1 VPGLYQKIDPKVR
14 EARRKKFFGSGR
26 RRRDVSEDLLLEVF
40 GDATLREPRTVQKE
54 TNQHTRYH
62 AFHSWQYE
70 KVDLAQRK
78 VWRQKLWEQHHQPL
92 QSLQPSQPIP
102 GLHSVTKRAV
112 PGGISINLGVKRIV
126 IQDSVSDMLKADY
139 QSLVAEKQQA
149 WAKEGRPDVLDTLT
163 QPSFAAATT
172 FGVLL
177 VALFVFLG
185 FSFFFSHR
193 RRIVRKV

>member
-1 VPGLYQKIDPKVR
+1 M
-14 EARRKKFFGSGR
+14 
-26 RRRDVSEDLLLEVF
+26 EVF

-62 AFHSWQYE
+62 AFHSCKFVLLFALIIAHCISGQYE

-78 VWRQKLWEQHHQPL
+78 VRRQKLWEQHHQPL

-139 QSLVAEKQQA
+139 Q
-149 WAKEGRPDVLDTLT
+149 R
-163 QPSFAAATT
+163 
-172 FGVLL
+172 
-177 VALFVFLG
+177 
-185 FSFFFSHR
+185 
-193 RRIVRKV
+193 